1 MIFPDSVNVQKFKLY
16 LQELRERNPDDKICL
31 FMDNL
36 QVHKS
41 EKSIKEMKRLGFKHI
56 FNVSYSP
63 EYNPI
68 EFTFSKIK
76 ASFKALRAQKLT
88 GLRQESHEQ
97 LIRKAVQTI
106 RKQDVVNCVNHV
118 KKLL

>member
-1 MIFPDSVNVQKFKLY
+1 
-16 LQELRERNPDDKICL
+16 
-31 FMDNL
+31 MDNL
-36 QVHKS
+36 SAHKS
-41 EKSIKEMKRLGFKHI
+41 KKSINEMKRLGFRHI
-56 FNVSYSP
+56 FNVTYSP
-63 EYNPI
+63 QYNPI

-88 GLRQESHEQ
+88 GLRQDSHEA
-97 LIRKAVQTI
+97 LIRKAVETI

>member
-1 MIFPDSVNVQKFKLY
+1 
-16 LQELRERNPDDKICL
+16 
-31 FMDNL
+31 MDNL
-36 QVHKS
+36 SAHRSKKTVN
-41 EKSIKEMKRLGFKHI
+41 EMKRLGFRHI
-56 FNVSYSP
+56 WNVSYSLQF
-63 EYNPI
+63 NPI
-68 EFTFSKIK
+68 ELTLAKIK

-97 LIRKAVQTI
+97 LIRLAVQTL